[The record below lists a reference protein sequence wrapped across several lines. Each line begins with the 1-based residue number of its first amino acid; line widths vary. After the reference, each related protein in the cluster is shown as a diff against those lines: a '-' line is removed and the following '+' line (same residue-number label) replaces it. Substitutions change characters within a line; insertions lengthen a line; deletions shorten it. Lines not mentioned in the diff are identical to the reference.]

1 MNCLPQNLKG
11 NDRLG
16 RLIFI
21 LLLSVSG
28 LIFLA
33 VIFGMYIY
41 MKRTVSGGKS
51 LMEEPVNKQTDTT
64 KMRFSEFL
72 VYASVILGAVL
83 FALQVI
89 KREAQDFLIWQQLSS
104 CLRLWLFLMHESV
117 PEEVFLYLWLSQY
130 FHFICFWYIS

>member
-11 NDRLG
+11 DDRLG

-33 VIFGMYIY
+33 IIFGMYIY

-51 LMEEPVNKQTDTT
+51 LMEEPVNEQPEAIISFGMNTLLI
-64 KMRFSEFL
+64 F
-72 VYASVILGAVL
+72 ILMKVM
-83 FALQVI
+83 I
-89 KREAQDFLIWQQLSS
+89 
-104 CLRLWLFLMHESV
+104 
-117 PEEVFLYLWLSQY
+117 
-130 FHFICFWYIS
+130 

>member
-11 NDRLG
+11 DDRLG

-89 KREAQDFLIWQQLSS
+89 KKGGSGFSNLATYIIL
-104 CLRLWLFLMHESV
+104 
-117 PEEVFLYLWLSQY
+117 PPVFTVIKRRIR
-130 FHFICFWYIS
+130 H

>member
-1 MNCLPQNLKG
+1 MKYVGMRSATKCLVENHKLKG
-11 NDRLG
+11 DDRLG

-51 LMEEPVNKQTDTT
+51 LMEEAVNEQTDTT
-64 KMRFSEFL
+64 KM
-72 VYASVILGAVL
+72 
-83 FALQVI
+83 
-89 KREAQDFLIWQQLSS
+89 
-104 CLRLWLFLMHESV
+104 
-117 PEEVFLYLWLSQY
+117 
-130 FHFICFWYIS
+130 